1 MPQLTFPLSK
11 RLAMYLLLS
20 GASFAQAADDSLT
33 YCHSYAGINFPDY
46 RALWNQAHPERTEIT
61 YKALLNLA
69 TKSHDKTYLSELL
82 SQIARTYTVRNQY
95 NNAEYYLSQS
105 ALYLDDA
112 QPSAHGHYWAEKA
125 RLEHYQHRSEQAISA
140 LDQAW
145 RFAQQANDD
154 RLQAEVAIMQS
165 RYDKK
170 QSAIWLKRAQ
180 EIIATSNDLRL
191 KKEGIALL

>member
-1 MPQLTFPLSK
+1 MPRSTFPLSTL
-11 RLAMYLLLS
+11 LAMYLLLS
-20 GASFAQAADDSLT
+20 GVSFTQAADDSLT

-46 RALWNQAHPERTEIT
+46 RALWNPVHPEQTEIT

-82 SQIARTYTVRNQY
+82 SQIARTYTVRHQY
-95 NNAEYYLSQS
+95 SNAEYYLSQS

-125 RLEHYQHRSEQAISA
+125 RLKYFQHQQGEAISA

-145 RFAQQANDD
+145 KYAQKASDD
-154 RLQAEVAIMQS
+154 RLQVEVAVMQS
-165 RYDKK
+165 RYDEK
-170 QSAIWLKRAQ
+170 QSDLWLKRAQ
-180 EIIATSNDLRL
+180 AIIVSSDDLRL
-191 KKEGIALL
+191 KKEGAVLL